1 MRTPRGVTL
10 WLALWR
16 VAHDLERVARADV
29 AALGLCLSDFA
40 VLEALLHRG
49 PQPVSAIA
57 ETVMLT
63 SGSMSTAVDRL
74 EGRGLVRRA
83 QDSRDAR
90 VRLVDLTPD
99 GRALIEP
106 AYQAHAA
113 TMDASFAALGE
124 AERAELFKTLL
135 ALRRD
140 ARQKDVSR

>member
-1 MRTPRGVTL
+1 MQTPRGATL

-16 VAHDLERVARADV
+16 VAHDLERVARADI

-49 PQPVSAIA
+49 PQPVNAIA

-90 VRLVDLTPD
+90 VRIVDLTSE

-113 TMDASFAALGE
+113 TMDESFAALGE
-124 AERAELFKTLL
+124 AERTELLKTLL

-140 ARQKDVSR
+140 ARRTEGTR